1 MLSARPGSFLSASRA
16 CAALAIVTCV
26 ALMVGHGVALAA
38 PTRRPLTADER
49 MRLSRGE
56 LVARPLIE
64 RRGSLRLVG
73 GSSWQVIDADPSVVW
88 QAVLDTQRY
97 HRMLPR
103 VKFAR
108 LVNETPQQ
116 RTVYVRHEV
125 GVVDISYFLKLKTY
139 RDRHDV
145 TFALDETRPHD
156 IRAAWG
162 FYSVR
167 PYGNGRTLLS
177 YGTMI
182 DAGDGLIATLSRGQV
197 RTWSLNVPSM
207 VKRFV
212 EGSGRWIYRPAE

>member
-1 MLSARPGSFLSASRA
+1 MPTVRPHWCSNTLRIVAVI
-16 CAALAIVTCV
+16 LIAICV
-26 ALMVGHGVALAA
+26 ALTVGHGLALAA

-49 MRLSRGE
+49 TRLSRGE
-56 LVARPLIE
+56 LVTRPLIE

-73 GSSWQVIDADPSVVW
+73 GSSWQVIDAVPSVVW

-108 LVNETPQQ
+108 VVNETPQQ
-116 RTVYVRHEV
+116 RTVFVRHEV

-145 TFALDETRPHD
+145 TFVLDETRPHD

-197 RTWSLNVPSM
+197 RAWSLNVPHM